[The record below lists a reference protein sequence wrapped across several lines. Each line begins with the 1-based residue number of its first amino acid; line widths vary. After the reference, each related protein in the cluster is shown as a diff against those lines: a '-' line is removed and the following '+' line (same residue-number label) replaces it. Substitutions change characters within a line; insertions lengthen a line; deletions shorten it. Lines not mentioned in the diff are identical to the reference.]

1 MLRCSVRVFDTP
13 QLAAAAAGDAFI
25 DGVSEFSMR
34 LAGLAAGHTM
44 KPVYDHLVSA
54 EARSSGLFSRTAF
67 VQLDEVVSP
76 VWGDANF
83 SEEIDRHLLSRL
95 SGGYRTFLV
104 INGQTNQPDVE
115 ANRHRAAILENGGL
129 GVQLLGIGVN
139 GHVGFNEPGCE
150 PDSRCRVTKLA
161 KSTLERNGYPSG
173 TRAVTLGIAEIT
185 SAQRI
190 IMVATGA
197 AKSPAIAAMIEGSKS
212 TGCPAS
218 LLRGH
223 PNLALFLDRAA
234 AKDLS

>member
-1 MLRCSVRVFDTP
+1 M
-13 QLAAAAAGDAFI
+13 
-25 DGVSEFSMR
+25 
-34 LAGLAAGHTM
+34 
-44 KPVYDHLVSA
+44 
-54 EARSSGLFSRTAF
+54 
-67 VQLDEVVSP
+67 
-76 VWGDANF
+76 
-83 SEEIDRHLLSRL
+83 SRL
-95 SGGYRTFLV
+95 SGGYKTFLT
-104 INGQTNQPDVE
+104 INGQATKHNLE
-115 ANRHRAAILENGGL
+115 AKRYQANLLKSGGL

-150 PDSRCRVTKLA
+150 PDSRCRVTELA
-161 KSTLERNGYPSG
+161 KSTLERNGYAPG

-197 AKSPAIAAMIEGSKS
+197 AKSPAIAAMIEGSQS

-223 PNLALFLDRAA
+223 PDLALFLDRAA